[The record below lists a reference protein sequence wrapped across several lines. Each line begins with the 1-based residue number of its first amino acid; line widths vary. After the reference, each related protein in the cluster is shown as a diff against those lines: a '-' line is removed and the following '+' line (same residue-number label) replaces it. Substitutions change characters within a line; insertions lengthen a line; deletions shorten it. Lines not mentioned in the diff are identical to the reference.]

1 MNKLLEHDA
10 SYWGRGETI
19 IAWDEAGFGSLCGSM
34 FVACVHFPINFA
46 VPKTLEKV
54 NDSKK
59 LSESLRMSLATEIK
73 KHAQYHIIKID
84 IDQINT
90 GSPYWL
96 RFSEAKQY
104 IDAGNFSSSAVVIF
118 DGDRS
123 IADIS
128 IRSESLIKGDSKS
141 FSIASASIL
150 AKAAKDEEM
159 IYLDKIYPQ
168 YSFASNKGYGTAEHI
183 GAIKKYGTSP
193 VHRTGYCSKLV
204 N

>member
-10 SYWGRGETI
+10 SYWNRGEAI
-19 IAWDEAGFGSLCGSM
+19 VACDEAGFGSLCGSM

-46 VPKTLEKV
+46 APKSLEKV

-59 LSESLRMSLATEIK
+59 LSESLRMSLAAEIK
-73 KHAQYHIIKID
+73 KHAQYHVIKID
-84 IDQINT
+84 VDQINS

-96 RFSEAKQY
+96 RFTEAKQY
-104 IDAGNFSSSAVVIF
+104 IDTGNFSSSTVVIF

-141 FSIASASIL
+141 FSIAAASIL
-150 AKAAKDEEM
+150 AKVAKDEEM

-168 YSFASNKGYGTAEHI
+168 YNFASNKGYGTADHI
-183 GAIKKYGTSP
+183 AAIKKYGLSP
-193 VHRTGYCSKLV
+193 VHRTGYCSKIV
-204 N
+204 T